1 MIEADYLVIGAGI
14 AGASTGYWLSAHGRV
29 VVLEREAQPGYHST
43 GRSAAHYTVAYGTP
57 QVRALTAASRAFFDN
72 PPAGFCEHPLLSP
85 RPEMVVD
92 FSDDPEELRR
102 QYESGKALVPQMR
115 LLDAEQACSI
125 VPVLRRDKVFGAT
138 YDPTGADI
146 DTDALHQ
153 GYLRGIRRNQGQV
166 LCNHEALEI
175 RRVDGAWEVRCDAG
189 SYRAAVL
196 VNAAGAWCDAIA
208 GLAGVRPLGL
218 QPKRRSA
225 FIFAPPPGIDCHDWP
240 MLVSLDE
247 SFYLK
252 PDAGML
258 LGSPA
263 NADPVEAHDVQ
274 PEQLDIATGMY
285 LIEEATTLTI
295 RRPEHT
301 WAGLRSFVADGD
313 LVAGYAADAEG
324 FFWVAAQGG
333 YGIQTSA
340 AMGEASAALIRH
352 QPLPA
357 HLREHG
363 LDEAMLSPRR
373 LSPLM
378 TRRRVC
384 GTLASPVVPREF
396 LRMSPSQDPSLENYR
411 AIADGIATLFFPHAE
426 VVLHDLR
433 SQRVDYI
440 ANNLSKREVG
450 DDSALEDMLEG
461 DSDERNIGPYE
472 KLNWDGQKI
481 RSVSTVLRDAAGQP
495 LAVLCIN
502 LNISLFESAKAALDL
517 FLSPSKLI
525 PQPDALFRDDW
536 QERINTFLHG
546 WLRQRQLGLNLL
558 TREHKRELVLA
569 LHAEGAFKGKSAAN
583 YVANVLNMGRA
594 TVYKHLKELKEGGD

>member
-189 SYRAAVL
+189 NYRAAVL

-373 LSPLM
+373 LSPDDPAAGLRH
-378 TRRRVC
+378 TRLARRPTRVPAHEPEPRPQPGELPGDRRRHRH
-384 GTLASPVVPREF
+384 PV
-396 LRMSPSQDPSLENYR
+396 L
-411 AIADGIATLFFPHAE
+411 PHAE

-481 RSVSTVLRDAAGQP
+481 RSVSTVLRDSAGQP